1 MRSGHQ
7 LLLLQG
13 GVEFFPSLVQ
23 AMDAARMVVHL
34 ETYIFEFAG
43 SALSVAEALERAAR
57 RGVVVRLLIDGVGT
71 PHVPEEWR
79 RRFADAGVAL
89 RIYAPLGRLG
99 LLLPSRW
106 RRLHRKLCV
115 VDGVVGFCGGI
126 NIIDDQDDVS
136 LGRLT
141 APRLD
146 FALRVAGPLVD
157 DMVDTM
163 EQLWWRMQAA
173 RRARQREFKAAWD
186 ALRASRPVGD
196 FSRLLQK
203 IEAEAGLDEA
213 TQVAGPF
220 GETSPSPLG
229 VDSARA
235 TLLLRDNVSH
245 RHDIERAYLKAIGE
259 ARQDIV
265 IANAY
270 FIPGRKLRRAL
281 TMATARGVR
290 VRLLLQG
297 KYEHF
302 FQYRAARPV
311 YQQLVDAG
319 IEIHEY
325 EPSALHAKVAVVDR
339 RWSTVGSTNL
349 DPLSMLLA
357 REANVMT
364 NDRRFSSL
372 LHGYLDGLVQH
383 AGQLINAQ
391 TLSQRPWT
399 QRLLDRIAFGIMRAT
414 LYVTG
419 HRY

>member
-13 GVEFFPSLVQ
+13 GMEFFPSLVQ

-79 RRFADAGVAL
+79 KRFADAGVTM

-126 NIIDDQDDVS
+126 NIIDDQDDVA
-136 LGRLT
+136 LGHLT

-163 EQLWWRMQAA
+163 EQLWWRTQAA

-203 IEAEAGLDEA
+203 IEAQGGLDEA
-213 TQVAGPF
+213 TLVAGPF
-220 GETSPSPLG
+220 GETSPAPLG

-235 TLLLRDNVSH
+235 TLLLRDK
-245 RHDIERAYLKAIGE
+245 R
-259 ARQDIV
+259 
-265 IANAY
+265 
-270 FIPGRKLRRAL
+270 
-281 TMATARGVR
+281 
-290 VRLLLQG
+290 
-297 KYEHF
+297 
-302 FQYRAARPV
+302 
-311 YQQLVDAG
+311 
-319 IEIHEY
+319 
-325 EPSALHAKVAVVDR
+325 EPPA
-339 RWSTVGSTNL
+339 
-349 DPLSMLLA
+349 
-357 REANVMT
+357 
-364 NDRRFSSL
+364 
-372 LHGYLDGLVQH
+372 
-383 AGQLINAQ
+383 
-391 TLSQRPWT
+391 
-399 QRLLDRIAFGIMRAT
+399 
-414 LYVTG
+414 
-419 HRY
+419 